1 MLKVYKHLILR
12 SQNNLLISCFKP
24 RHLHYLV
31 GKGTKKIVTT
41 GNKQ

>member
-1 MLKVYKHLILR
+1 MLKSYKHLILR
-12 SQNNLLISCFKP
+12 SQTCFKP
-24 RHLHYLV
+24 RNLHYLV